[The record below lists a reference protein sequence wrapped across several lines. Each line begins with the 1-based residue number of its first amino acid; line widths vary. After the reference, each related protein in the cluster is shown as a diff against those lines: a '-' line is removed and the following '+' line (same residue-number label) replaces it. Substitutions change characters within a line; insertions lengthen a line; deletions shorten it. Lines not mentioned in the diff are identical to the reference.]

1 MTRPSVTLLDV
12 DTDEV
17 APFIVAEIRAGD
29 AIMTT
34 IEALDRRLDRRDRS
48 AISSP
53 YLHAAQRRHFFLF
66 DVVPA
71 ALTLAAVA
79 LLFVHPLSKTDIVL
93 FWVMWLGT
101 GLGLTV
107 GFHRLFSHRAFAAG
121 PAVSV
126 ALLILGSMA
135 ARGPMISWVATHR
148 LHHECSD
155 REGDLHSPNMHGAS
169 LMQRL
174 RGWLHAH
181 WTWMMHHDYPNVARY
196 TPDLLRDPVLVHA
209 NRHYLVWVTLGL
221 LFPAILGGVFTKSL
235 IGILTGFLWGGAVRM
250 FVVEQSMSAIN
261 SFTHLLGSRPFHMP
275 DDNSRNSSLLGLLV
289 WGEGWHNNHHAFPS
303 SAAFG
308 LKRREI
314 DFGYWLIRLLQKLG
328 LARDVKYPSTAHV
341 ARRRERLQS
350 PD

>member
-1 MTRPSVTLLDV
+1 MTRPSVTPLDV

-17 APFIVAEIRAGD
+17 APFIVAAIRAGD

-135 ARGPMISWVATHR
+135 ARGAMISWVAMHR
-148 LHHECSD
+148 RHHECSD

-169 LMQRL
+169 TMQRL

-181 WTWMMHHDYPNVARY
+181 WTWMMQHDYPNVARY
-196 TPDLLRDPVLVHA
+196 TSDLLRDPVLVRA
-209 NRHYLVWVTLGL
+209 NRHYFVWVTLGL
-221 LFPAILGGVFTKSL
+221 LFPAIFGGVFTESL

-328 LARDVKYPSTAHV
+328 LAWDVKYPSTAHV

>member
-1 MTRPSVTLLDV
+1 MGL
-12 DTDEV
+12 
-17 APFIVAEIRAGD
+17 GD
-29 AIMTT
+29 AKMTT
-34 IEALDRRLDRRDRS
+34 IEALNRRLDRRDRS
-48 AISSP
+48 TIASA
-53 YLHAAQRRHFFLF
+53 YLHAAQRQHFLLF
-66 DVVPA
+66 DVAPA
-71 ALTLAAVA
+71 ALTLAAIA

-93 FWVMWLGT
+93 FLLMWFAT

-135 ARGPMISWVATHR
+135 GRGPMISWVAMHR
-148 LHHECSD
+148 RHHECSD
-155 REGDLHSPNMHGAS
+155 REGDLHSPNMHGVS
-169 LMQRL
+169 PVQRL

-181 WTWMMHHDYPNVARY
+181 WTWMMRHDYPNVARY
-196 TPDLLRDPVLVHA
+196 TPDLLRDPVLVRA
-209 NRHYLVWVTLGL
+209 NRRYYLWVALGL
-221 LFPAILGGVFTKSL
+221 LFPAVLGGIFTTSL
-235 IGILTGFLWGGAVRM
+235 MGVLTGLLWGGAVRM

-308 LKRREI
+308 LKRSEI
-314 DFGYWLIRLLQKLG
+314 DFGYWLIRLLEKSG
-328 LARDVKYPSTAHV
+328 LAWDVKSPSTAHI